1 MKKLVLTAERIEYT
15 WARPAWRA
23 LRTSASAYLSAL
35 DDLVAAV
42 LGTKSRS

>member
-1 MKKLVLTAERIEYT
+1 MKKLILTAERIEYT

-23 LRTSASAYLSAL
+23 LRSSASAHLSTL